1 MVLESV
7 LAPDQARVP
16 GWAQALEPGQARV
29 LVQALEQVTE
39 QARVPGRAQA
49 LDPG

>member
-16 GWAQALEPGQARV
+16 GWAQALESV
-29 LVQALEQVTE
+29 LVQAPD
-39 QARVPGRAQA
+39 QAPVPGWAQA
-49 LDPG
+49 LEPG